1 MMYLGALHLSVTKH
15 SLLSVMT
22 VSYQGQDHISIN
34 DLHLL
39 FNEMAGTMRT
49 ELWERATFLG
59 VQGRGRTTTNIISI
73 NNILRYDRLIN

>member
-1 MMYLGALHLSVTKH
+1 MIPHTWKVMMYLGALHLSVTKH
-15 SLLSVMT
+15 SLPSVMT
-22 VSYQGQDHISIN
+22 VSYQGQDHISVN

-59 VQGRGRTTTNIISI
+59 VRGGAH
-73 NNILRYDRLIN
+73 NNEYY